1 MDVEAAH
8 VKVEDCGAVAA
19 AQAQQQGNAN
29 IIPLMHSLA
38 HFMPQMSLPGSAH
51 SVSQPPSMMAPPQ
64 TAAHPAPMPPGFPSF
79 VMAPSSGG
87 LSAMPW
93 PLVSQPPHSFQVV
106 PPAPAAGAAVVPD
119 SVPGP
124 ALVPATQP
132 QDAQP
137 AAQPAEADAESLKA
151 SEVPSSGAF
160 STLLEEHALPPQ
172 EATQQEAEQVAETA
186 QPVQDPV
193 AVENDND

>member
-1 MDVEAAH
+1 MAH
-8 VKVEDCGAVAA
+8 VKIEGCGAVAA

-64 TAAHPAPMPPGFPSF
+64 TAAHVAPMPPGFPSF

-87 LSAMPW
+87 LSSMPW

-106 PPAPAAGAAVVPD
+106 PPAAAAAVPAVPD
-119 SVPGP
+119 SGPGP

-137 AAQPAEADAESLKA
+137 AAQPAEADAKEATA
-151 SEVPSSGAF
+151 SEVPSSGAL
-160 STLLEEHALPPQ
+160 SAQLEDNALQPQ
-172 EATQQEAEQVAETA
+172 AAAQQEVEQVAEA
-186 QPVQDPV
+186 APLVQDP
-193 AVENDND
+193 AAEQSDDD